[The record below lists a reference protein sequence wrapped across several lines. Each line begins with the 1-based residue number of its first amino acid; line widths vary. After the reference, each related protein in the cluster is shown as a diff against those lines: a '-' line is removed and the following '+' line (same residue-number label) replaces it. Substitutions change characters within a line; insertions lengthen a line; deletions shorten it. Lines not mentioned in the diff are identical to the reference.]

1 MVENKFKI
9 LNKIATLLMPP
20 TKKKM
25 LFNSFKFIDQIT
37 LKYASKVLGGV
48 LVILAKKQIHIAN
61 TIKISDSIKA
71 PLEIFDGLIK
81 PKPTPQ

>member
-1 MVENKFKI
+1 
-9 LNKIATLLMPP
+9 
-20 TKKKM
+20 M

-37 LKYASKVLGGV
+37 LKYASKVMGGV

-71 PLEIFDGLIK
+71 PLKIFDGLIK